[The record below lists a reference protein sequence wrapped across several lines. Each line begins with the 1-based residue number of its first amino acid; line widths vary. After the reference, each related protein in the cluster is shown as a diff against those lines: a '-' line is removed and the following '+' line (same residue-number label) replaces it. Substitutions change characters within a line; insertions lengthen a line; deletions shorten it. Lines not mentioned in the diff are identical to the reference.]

1 MIFILFKI
9 MKKKDKRIIFK
20 KKRRKKN
27 INILFYRLIK
37 ILSSL
42 FIFLIFSL
50 ILIKRLVSVKVN
62 PKSNFKKSKMMN
74 KEINIDKNLEK
85 IKVCVCTL
93 GKQENKYAR
102 EFVEH
107 YKKYG
112 VDKMYIYDNNDI
124 NGERF
129 EEVLNDYIKSG
140 FIEILD
146 WRGKYLAMYPIMND
160 CYRKNSEFYD
170 WLIFYEFYEF
180 IHLSNYT
187 NIKLFLN
194 QTKYQKC
201 QILYLNL
208 VCHTDNNLLHYE
220 DKPLF
225 ERFPY
230 RVPNHKKGS
239 KKLEIKFIIQGGIKN
254 VTIDNVHRCNT
265 KLRNCNGYGYGHRF
279 KYNVIYTT
287 EPDTKNYYIDHFYC
301 KSTEEFIG
309 KLNKGDA
316 LRMSKEYTLERII
329 KYFEQSDYSD
339 EKFNMIQKNVNFDL
353 SKYKHLYSHL

>member
-42 FIFLIFSL
+42 FIFLIFRL

-112 VDKMYIYDNNDI
+112 VDKIFIYDNNDE
-124 NGERF
+124 NDERF
-129 EEVLNDYIKSG
+129 ETVLSDYIKSG
-140 FIEILD
+140 FVKII
-146 WRGKYLAMYPIMND
+146 N
-160 CYRKNSEFYD
+160 YRN
-170 WLIFYEFYEF
+170 
-180 IHLSNYT
+180 
-187 NIKLFLN
+187 KL
-194 QTKYQKC
+194 K
-201 QILYLNL
+201 I
-208 VCHTDNNLLHYE
+208 
-220 DKPLF
+220 
-225 ERFPY
+225 
-230 RVPNHKKGS
+230 
-239 KKLEIKFIIQGGIKN
+239 
-254 VTIDNVHRCNT
+254 
-265 KLRNCNGYGYGHRF
+265 
-279 KYNVIYTT
+279 
-287 EPDTKNYYIDHFYC
+287 
-301 KSTEEFIG
+301 
-309 KLNKGDA
+309 
-316 LRMSKEYTLERII
+316 
-329 KYFEQSDYSD
+329 
-339 EKFNMIQKNVNFDL
+339 
-353 SKYKHLYSHL
+353 